1 MHCFRKILFP
11 VDFSSRCIDTSPFVA
26 AIARKF
32 ESEVVLLHV
41 FDNYRVL
48 PYSARSAAVAYEAY
62 EDLIW
67 QRRAAELDSFGRY
80 EFDSLKVTRVVETGD
95 PADVITEYVEKHE
108 QDLIVMPTHG
118 HNKLR
123 RLLLGSVTSKVLH
136 DTRCPVWTSAH
147 AETLPAAASH
157 DVRTIVCAVDL
168 YSSTVRLIQ
177 AASDVA
183 GKYGAVVQLVHAIQ
197 APEAKP
203 GSDADTG
210 FKRFLFEIATEQ
222 LATQQKEAGT
232 NHQACFETGSVSA
245 VVRQAVLNSAAQL
258 VVIGRGRLRAF
269 LGRLR
274 TNVGAIIRDSP
285 CPVLS
290 V

>member
-1 MHCFRKILFP
+1 MAHLKEEEEEVLMHCFRKILFP

-136 DTRCPVWTSAH
+136 DMIRGVPSGHRHMQRRC
-147 AETLPAAASH
+147 LP
-157 DVRTIVCAVDL
+157 
-168 YSSTVRLIQ
+168 
-177 AASDVA
+177 
-183 GKYGAVVQLVHAIQ
+183 
-197 APEAKP
+197 
-203 GSDADTG
+203 
-210 FKRFLFEIATEQ
+210 
-222 LATQQKEAGT
+222 
-232 NHQACFETGSVSA
+232 
-245 VVRQAVLNSAAQL
+245 
-258 VVIGRGRLRAF
+258 
-269 LGRLR
+269 RLR
-274 TNVGAIIRDSP
+274 TTFARLCARWTCIR
-285 CPVLS
+285 VRS